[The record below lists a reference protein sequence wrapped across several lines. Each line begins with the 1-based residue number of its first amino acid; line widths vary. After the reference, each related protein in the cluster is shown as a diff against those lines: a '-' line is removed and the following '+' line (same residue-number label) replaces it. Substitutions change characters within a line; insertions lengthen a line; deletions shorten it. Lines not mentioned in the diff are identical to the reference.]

1 MGSFWLEYEQN
12 GEVQTFPFDDSN
24 VTVGREQ
31 TCDFVL
37 DHPTVSRQHAL
48 IVDDGG
54 GQFRLVVLSQGG
66 LTAVDGEKLQE
77 ETALYDGS
85 ELYFGKLSFRFRSEQ
100 APARPQ
106 QQSGGGQAVGRG
118 ASGEPTPGQTG
129 GAGTGAQ
136 SQSPGQGAA
145 PQRQQQTGAGQAGRQ
160 GQGASPQSPPQS
172 SQSNETPATGSS
184 AASASDSTPMN
195 TGAGGADESG
205 ARESKTSS
213 TADTSSRAGV
223 KSWDEIAESA
233 EIDEDDEESVDA
245 SSSLADNIGSGG
257 VGGGDQEGEI
267 EETDP
272 KLAIG
277 GLIGIG
283 IFMAYFF
290 WPSSGPGPKKNTDPL
305 EESDP
310 ADMIKVECISDK
322 ECIKKA
328 KSAYALGQENLEKQD
343 SEVGNLFGAYR
354 RFLEARE
361 YLDQAK
367 RDEKPS
373 KLSNL
378 GSNIDKTREKL
389 DKIFR
394 NYQVKYRT
402 AEKNSQP
409 REMAD
414 ALKTIQRYFP
424 DNNAPEYKWA
434 EDRIL
439 RMKERGKYPAGY

>member
-12 GEVQTFPFDDSN
+12 GNVQTFPFKDGN
-24 VTVGREQ
+24 VTIGREQ

-77 ETALYDGS
+77 EAALYDGS
-85 ELYFGKLSFRFRSEQ
+85 ELYFGKLAFRFRSEQ
-100 APARPQ
+100 APARPHE
-106 QQSGGGQAVGRG
+106 QSGGRPAAG
-118 ASGEPTPGQTG
+118 SGGHAGSTPGRRGSQAG
-129 GAGTGAQ
+129 GSSRQSAGQDSDRQPQSQPGAGRPA
-136 SQSPGQGAA
+136 GQGA
-145 PQRQQQTGAGQAGRQ
+145 GAGGPSR
-160 GQGASPQSPPQS
+160 PQS
-172 SQSNETPATGSS
+172 SQSNETSARDSS
-184 AASASDSTPMN
+184 ANASDSSPMS
-195 TGAGGADESG
+195 TGSG
-205 ARESKTSS
+205 SPDSSDSQGSKTSS
-213 TADTSSRAGV
+213 TANTSSRAGV

-233 EIDEDDEESVDA
+233 EVDEDDEESVDP

-257 VGGGDQEGEI
+257 VGGDDQEGAI

-272 KLAIG
+272 KVALG

-283 IFMAYFF
+283 LFMAYFF
-290 WPSSGPGPKKNTDPL
+290 WPSGGPGPKSNNDPL
-305 EESDP
+305 EETDP
-310 ADMIKVECISDK
+310 AEMVQVECLSDK

-328 KSAYALGQENLEKQD
+328 KSAYALGQENLDKQD

-354 RFLEARE
+354 RFLEAQQ
-361 YLDQAK
+361 YLEQAERDQN
-367 RDEKPS
+367 PS
-373 KLSNL
+373 KLSDL
-378 GSNIDKTREKL
+378 QPNIDKAREAL
-389 DKIFR
+389 DEIFR

-424 DNNAPEYKWA
+424 DKNAPEYKWA

-439 RMKERGKYPAGY
+439 NMKERGKYPAGY